1 MNRYQLAK
9 IVEWAG
15 TLRARKRMQKLIY
28 LLQAAGCPL
37 DVDYDLHHY
46 GPYSE
51 DVARTTDEMVREK
64 LLGETTET
72 YSYGEQYSYSLTPRS
87 IDQIHRYEAE
97 ARGLEDARKIKPFE
111 QLAQARRLRSEGT
124 GSWLDDRLLSGDR
137 PRLADCDRKDLCL
150 QESGER
156 YPDVEELRA
165 TCARSWTGPD
175 SRCQIP
181 LPGST
186 RD

>member
-72 YSYGEQYSYSLTPRS
+72 YSYGEQYSYSLSDEATR
-87 IDQIHRYEAE
+87 QISEYESS
-97 ARGLEDARKIKPFE
+97 ARGSGPAREMASFESLARKLYQIDLKELEVAATIVFFRKQGHDWAAAVKKTQEFKNLPP
-111 QLAQARRLRSEGT
+111 GT
-124 GSWLDDRLLSGDR
+124 AFLDQCK
-137 PRLADCDRKDLCL
+137 AIAN
-150 QESGER
+150 EI
-156 YPDVEELRA
+156 VA
-165 TCARSWTGPD
+165 
-175 SRCQIP
+175 
-181 LPGST
+181 
-186 RD
+186 